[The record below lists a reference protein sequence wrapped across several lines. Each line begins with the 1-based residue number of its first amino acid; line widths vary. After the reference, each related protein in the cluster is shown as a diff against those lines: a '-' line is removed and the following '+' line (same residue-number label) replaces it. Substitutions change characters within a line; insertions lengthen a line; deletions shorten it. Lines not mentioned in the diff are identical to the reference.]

1 MSGEK
6 SSLHPFLME
15 PMAELESGVD
25 FLDTVNIEDERN
37 IELKGR
43 NNFRIILGFDCHYF
57 AFERSPFE
65 GKVSSS

>member
-1 MSGEK
+1 
-6 SSLHPFLME
+6 
-15 PMAELESGVD
+15 MAELDSGVD

-57 AFERSPFE
+57 THIS
-65 GKVSSS
+65 

>member
-15 PMAELESGVD
+15 PMAELESGED

-57 AFERSPFE
+57 THIS
-65 GKVSSS
+65 

>member
-1 MSGEK
+1 
-6 SSLHPFLME
+6 ME

-43 NNFRIILGFDCHYF
+43 NNFRIILGLTAIISPTSHKKLIL
-57 AFERSPFE
+57 SPFE